1 MTPIICLPIEYGGKC
16 MNKQRTFKTVL
27 LRTTHDSIIRNQ
39 TVVSNDYRE
48 STVVSTTTVNETGL
62 RDNLSV

>member
-1 MTPIICLPIEYGGKC
+1 MSPIICLPIEYGGKC
-16 MNKQRTFKTVL
+16 MKKQRIFKAVL
-27 LRTTHDSIIRNQ
+27 IRTTHDSIIRNQ

-48 STVVSTTTVNETGL
+48 SMVVSTTTLNDTGL

>member
-1 MTPIICLPIEYGGKC
+1 MTPITCLTIEYSGKC
-16 MNKQRTFKTVL
+16 MKKQRFFKTVL

-48 STVVSTTTVNETGL
+48 SMVVSTTTANETGL
-62 RDNLSV
+62 WDNLSV